1 MPWCCDRQIFC
12 ESCFKTS
19 HKRIQKKA
27 CYHDA
32 VTDTYM
38 TLVCIFHQSWQKSL
52 APSPCQCHMLSL
64 FYYVNSHANYQK
76 SSVPW
81 CCVWQMAHYFTTEKS
96 DSLQHPVECRSHRE
110 RGCKNSMLDLEQS
123 ENTISKEWMQDH
135 IQRNRAWNNHK
146 TQSPKNE
153 HKTVSTE
160 ERCRQYCF
168 EYISASTPKSQFY
181 LNFWRPTS
189 ISCER
194 LQWTPQS
201 QFYLSFWRPTSISRV
216 RVAIDTSKNRNFTSV
231 FDVQRPFR
239 AKRLRFVALRRHRPR
254 LKRER

>member
-1 MPWCCDRQIFC
+1 
-12 ESCFKTS
+12 
-19 HKRIQKKA
+19 
-27 CYHDA
+27 
-32 VTDTYM
+32 M

-64 FYYVNSHANYQK
+64 FYYVNSHTNYQK

-81 CCVWQMAHYFTTEKS
+81 CCVRQMAHYFTTEKS

-153 HKTVSTE
+153 HKTISTE

-189 ISCER
+189 ISCEKV
-194 LQWTPQS
+194 TMD
-201 QFYLSFWRPTSISRV
+201 TSIAILPQFLTSNVHFARNGCDWHLKIVILHQFLTSNVHFV
-216 RVAIDTSKNRNFTSV
+216 RKGCVSWRSGGTAPALRERDRKKSERRSADVKVWRCRSA
-231 FDVQRPFR
+231 DVQGV
-239 AKRLRFVALRRHRPR
+239 KM
-254 LKRER
+254 